1 MARRSGGAGTLA
13 HPAAALAGRSG
24 NGGARRNGRG
34 NGSLAARHAQ
44 AMHFAVRPDARPIN
58 LALQG
63 GGAHGAFGWG
73 VLDRLLEDGRLTFEA
88 ISGTS
93 AGSMNAVVLAY
104 GRVSGGNDGAREAL
118 HEFWHAISRA
128 GHRYSPI
135 RLLPGEWRIPGWD
148 IERNPTFAW
157 FKTLSRAFSPYELN
171 PLNLNP
177 LREVLEA
184 NVDFERLNACRFTKL
199 YLAATN
205 VRTGKT
211 RVFSTHEIDADVVM
225 ASACLPFLFQAV
237 QIGGEFYWDGG
248 YMGNPC
254 LFPFFYHCA
263 SNDVLIVHINPI
275 ERPGPPRTATEIANR
290 INEISFNSALLKEM
304 RAIAFV
310 QKLLDEGWLKDEY
323 RSRLKYVLLHSIR
336 ADTAMSDLSPSTK
349 MVADWQ
355 FLTHLRDRGR
365 AVADEWLS
373 RHFADVGQRSTID
386 VRREFLQLGLEHIG

>member
-1 MARRSGGAGTLA
+1 MARTAED
-13 HPAAALAGRSG
+13 G
-24 NGGARRNGRG
+24 NGNRTG
-34 NGSLAARHAQ
+34 NGKARPNGNGKRDKRLVQ
-44 AMHFAVRPDARPIN
+44 AMHFAIRRDAKPVN

-63 GGAHGAFGWG
+63 GGAHGAFAWG
-73 VLDRLLEDGRLTFEA
+73 VLDRLLADGRLTFEA

-104 GRVSGGNDGAREAL
+104 GRINGGNEGAREAL
-118 HEFWHAISRA
+118 HNFWRA
-128 GHRYSPI
+128 VSDAGQRYSPI
-135 RLLPGEWRIPGWD
+135 RLLPGEWRVPGWD
-148 IERNPTFAW
+148 IEHNPTFAW
-157 FKTLSRAFSPYELN
+157 FKTLSRAFSPYVLN

-177 LREVLEA
+177 LRNVLEA
-184 NVDFERLNACRFTKL
+184 HVDFERLNACRYTKL

-237 QIGGEFYWDGG
+237 QVAGEFYWDGG

-263 SNDVLIVHINPI
+263 SRDVVIVHINPI
-275 ERPGPPRTATEIANR
+275 ERPGPPRTANEIANR

-310 QKLLDEGWLKDEY
+310 QKLIDEGWIRDEF
-323 RSRLKYVLLHSIR
+323 RDRLRYVLLHSIR
-336 ADTAMSDLSPSTK
+336 ADAAMSDLSAATK

-365 AVADEWLS
+365 AVADEWLA
-373 RHFADVGQRSTID
+373 RHFDDVGQRPTVD
-386 VRREFLQLGLEHIG
+386 VRKEFLQLGLEHIG